1 MTQSSNKQPGTRK
14 VRTQAALTIAQVLQ
28 QQASLASLMA
38 PAQAEVPAKDRAL
51 LQEMCFGCLRWQPK
65 LQAILNRLLEK
76 PLKPK
81 DTDILALLL
90 LGLYQLDYTRIPQH
104 AALSATVDVC
114 QDLKKSWASKLVN
127 GVLRRYLRERDN
139 LHQQLLNSPGY
150 TSAHPNWL
158 RKQIEQFWPQQ
169 ADAIFAANNAHP
181 PMTLRLNTSK
191 LQRADLLKQFE
202 DSRAT
207 RFSSFGITLAA
218 PRDVTAIAEFQQGL
232 LSVQD
237 EAAQLAA
244 PLLQLEPGQR
254 VLDACCAPGGK
265 TGHLL
270 EVEPDLAE
278 VVALDLEQRRMRRVE
293 ENLQR
298 LKLQATMIC
307 CDATDLDQWWDG
319 KPFDRILLD
328 APCSATGVIRRHPDI
343 KALRK
348 ATDIAP
354 LAQTQLQLLQ
364 KLWSTLKPGGILLYA
379 TCSVLPTENTDVI
392 DNFLEH
398 CSDAEHLPIDAS
410 WGMAQRYGR
419 QLLPQPDGHD
429 GFYYAQLRKQE
440 P

>member
-1 MTQSSNKQPGTRK
+1 MSSSSPTPAKTRK
-14 VRTQAALTIAQVLQ
+14 VRTQAALTVAQVLQ

-38 PAQAEVPAKDRAL
+38 PAQAQVSDKDRAL

-65 LQAILNRLLEK
+65 LQAILNRLLDK

-81 DTDILALLL
+81 DTDVLSLLL

-114 QDLKKSWASKLVN
+114 QDLKKPWASKLVN
-127 GVLRRYLRERDN
+127 GVLRRYLREREA
-139 LHQQLLNSPGY
+139 LQQQLQTSPGY

-158 RKQIEQFWPQQ
+158 RKQIQQFWPQQ
-169 ADAIFAANNAHP
+169 ADDIFAANNAHP
-181 PMTLRLNTSK
+181 PMTLRLNTAHLERAA
-191 LQRADLLKQFE
+191 LQQQFKG
-202 DSRAT
+202 SRAT
-207 RFSSFGITLAA
+207 EFSPFGITLDS
-218 PRDVTAIAEFQQGL
+218 PCDITAIDEFQQGL

-244 PLLQLEPGQR
+244 PLMQLQPGQR

-270 EVEPDLAE
+270 EIQPDLEE

-298 LKLQATMIC
+298 LKLQATLVC

-319 KPFDRILLD
+319 QPFDRILLD

-354 LAQTQLQLLQ
+354 LAQTQLRLLDS
-364 KLWSTLKPGGILLYA
+364 LWSTLKPGGLLIYA
-379 TCSVLPTENTDVI
+379 TCSVLPTENTEVI
-392 DNFLEH
+392 ARFMTNH
-398 CSDAEHLPIDAS
+398 SDAEHQPIHADWGLPQD
-410 WGMAQRYGR
+410 YGR
-419 QLLPQPDGHD
+419 QLLPQPGGHD
-429 GFYYAQLRKQE
+429 GFYYAQLRKLV
-440 P
+440 

>member
-1 MTQSSNKQPGTRK
+1 MSSSSKTSPKMRK

-38 PAQAEVPAKDRAL
+38 PAQALVPEKDRAL
-51 LQEMCFGCLRWQPK
+51 LQEICFGCLRWQPK
-65 LQAILNRLLEK
+65 LQAILNRLMDK

-81 DTDILALLL
+81 DTDIQSLLL
-90 LGLYQLDYTRIPQH
+90 LGLYQLDYTRIPEH

-114 QDLKKSWASKLVN
+114 KDLKKPWATKLIN
-127 GVLRRYLRERDN
+127 GVLRRYLRERQH
-139 LHQQLLNSPGY
+139 LMEQLQSSPGC

-158 RKQIEQFWPQQ
+158 RKQIQQFWPEQ
-169 ADAIFAANNAHP
+169 ADNIFDANNAHP
-181 PMTLRLNTSK
+181 PMTLRLNTAKQGLDSI
-191 LQRADLLKQFE
+191 LKQLKG
-202 DSRAT
+202 SRAT
-207 RFSSFGITLAA
+207 PFSPYGITLET
-218 PRDVTAIAEFQQGL
+218 PCDVTAIEEFQQGL

-244 PLLQLEPGQR
+244 PLLQLQAGQR

-270 EVEPDLAE
+270 EVEPQLAE
-278 VVALDLEQRRMRRVE
+278 VVGLELEERRMQRVK

-298 LKLQATMIC
+298 LKLQATLVC
-307 CDATDLDQWWDG
+307 CDANNLDKWWDG

-354 LAQTQLQLLQ
+354 LANMQLQLLES
-364 KLWSTLKPGGILLYA
+364 LWSTLKPGGLLLYA
-379 TCSVLPTENTDVI
+379 TCSVLPTENTEVI
-392 DNFLEH
+392 ARFIEQHN
-398 CSDAEHLPIDAS
+398 DAEHRVIDAD
-410 WGMAQRYGR
+410 WGLSQTYGR
-419 QLLPQPDGHD
+419 QLLPQPGGYD
-429 GFYYAQLRKQE
+429 GFYYALLRKLDQ
-440 P
+440 